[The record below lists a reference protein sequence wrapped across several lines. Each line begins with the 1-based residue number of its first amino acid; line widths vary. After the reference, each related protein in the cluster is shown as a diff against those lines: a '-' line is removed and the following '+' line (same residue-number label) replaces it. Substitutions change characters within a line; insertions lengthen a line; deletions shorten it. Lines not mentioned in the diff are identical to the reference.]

1 MTTVPS
7 PIMDSLRNVQQ
18 WPVDTV
24 AVAVVD
30 ASGVVLGR
38 HGPQDRPFRLA
49 SVTKLLSAYAV
60 LLAVQ
65 EGALDWHQPAGP
77 PGATVRHLL
86 AHASGLAFDTLRV
99 SVAPGTK
106 RIYSNAG
113 FMVLADAVASSS
125 GIHFADYLAEGVF
138 QPLGMSASQLVGS
151 AAAGAV
157 STCADLSRFAA
168 ELQAP
173 TLLAPQILAEA
184 TQVVYPGLDGVVPGY
199 GMQRPNDWGLGF
211 ELRDHKSPHWTGS
224 RNSSATFGHF
234 GRSGTFLWVDPAAC
248 AACIALTDRDFG
260 PWARDAWP
268 SFSDAVLTELAGTY
282 LGTS

>member
-1 MTTVPS
+1 
-7 PIMDSLRNVQQ
+7 MDSLRNVQQ

-30 ASGVVLGR
+30 ASGVVVGS
-38 HGPQDRPFRLA
+38 HGPQDRPFQLA

-60 LLAVQ
+60 LLAAQ

-86 AHASGLAFDTLRV
+86 AHASGLVFDTQQV
-99 SVAPGTK
+99 SAAPGTK
-106 RIYSNAG
+106 RIYSNTG
-113 FMVLADAVASSS
+113 FVVLADTVASSS
-125 GIHFADYLAEGVF
+125 GICFADYLAEGVF
-138 QPLGMSASQLVGS
+138 QPLGMSSSWLAGS
-151 AAAGAV
+151 AAAGMV
-157 STCADLSRFAA
+157 STCTDLARFAA

-184 TQVVYPGLDGVVPGY
+184 TRVAYPGLDGVVPGY

-224 RNSSATFGHF
+224 RNSPATFGHF
-234 GRSGTFLWVDPAAC
+234 GQSGTFLWVDPVPG
-248 AACIALTDRDFG
+248 AACIALADRDFG

-268 SFSDAVLTELAGTY
+268 AFSDAVLAELAGEY
-282 LGTS
+282 RSGPLQID

>member
-1 MTTVPS
+1 
-7 PIMDSLRNVQQ
+7 MDSPRTVRQ

-30 ASGVVLGR
+30 ASGAVVGS
-38 HGPQDRPFRLA
+38 HGPQDQPFRLT

-65 EGALDWHQPAGP
+65 EGAVEWHQPAGP

-86 AHASGLAFDTLRV
+86 AHASGLAFDTQRV
-99 SVAPGTK
+99 SAPPGTK
-106 RIYSNAG
+106 RIYSNTG
-113 FMVLADAVASSS
+113 FVVLADAVASAC
-125 GIHFADYLAEGVF
+125 GIRFADYLSEGVF
-138 QPLGMSASQLVGS
+138 RPLGMSSSRLAGS
-151 AAAGAV
+151 AAAGAE
-157 STCADLSRFAA
+157 STCADLARFAA

-173 TLLAPQILAEA
+173 ALLAPQILAEA
-184 TQVVYPGLDGVVPGY
+184 TRVVYPSLDGMVPGY

-224 RNSSATFGHF
+224 RNSPETFGHF
-234 GRSGTFLWVDPAAC
+234 GQSGTFLWVDPVAS

-268 SFSDAVLTELAGTY
+268 PFSDAVLAELA
-282 LGTS
+282 SC